1 MCIQTLDNTCPLCDV
16 IDTLA
21 LQSMGEQRHA
31 ACKRLHE
38 LGWPTKR
45 SDTFRYCDLKD
56 VAKTLWQIGPVATA
70 DAGAL
75 EALAIDG
82 TDVRLV
88 FVNGRFDAATS
99 SPLPEGVRLLGPM
112 LDETEI
118 DRVADFTDDP
128 FAQLATAMLEDGVL
142 IEVADDQTISAP
154 IHIVHLSVPGSEPI
168 TSTLRVII
176 RLGKNAR
183 ACVLETWAGNGPCL
197 VTPMTE
203 VELAE
208 GAHCNHARLVEHGD
222 DVWHM
227 GAIASKQEARS
238 TFESVVLTVGGKTIR
253 TLAHASLD
261 GEGAHAAM
269 RGFGIGDD
277 HRHIDSLLRVS
288 HMAPNCTSREIFK
301 HLLPDHSTAA
311 FTARIYVNKGAHG
324 TDAVQTSRNLL
335 LSDTAKAWSR
345 PQLEIY
351 ADDVKCTHAATTGEI
366 DPGGLFYLRA
376 RGVPED
382 TARALLAWA
391 FAAEVI
397 NEVPVPSLRA
407 HLARR
412 ILAQLP
418 GAEKLDEGV
427 VSL

>member
-1 MCIQTLDNTCPLCDV
+1 MCTQTIDNAFPLCDA
-16 IDTLA
+16 IEALA
-21 LQSMGEQRHA
+21 LQSMSEQRHA

-45 SDTFRYCDLKD
+45 NDAFRYCNLKEL
-56 VAKTLWQIGPVATA
+56 AETKWQIGPVTTA
-70 DAGAL
+70 DKNAL
-75 EALAIDG
+75 NGLAIDG

-88 FVNGRFDAATS
+88 FVNGRFDAAAS
-99 SPLPEGVRLLGPM
+99 SPLPDGVRLLGPM
-112 LDETEI
+112 LNETEI
-118 DRVADFTDDP
+118 DRVANFTDDT
-128 FAQLATAMLEDGVL
+128 FAQLATATTEDGVL
-142 IEVADDQTISAP
+142 VEVADNQAISEP
-154 IHIVHLSVPGSEPI
+154 IHIVHLSAPESDPI

-183 ACVLETWAGNGPCL
+183 ACVLETLAGNGPCL

-227 GAIASKQEARS
+227 GAIASKQAARS
-238 TFESVVLTVGGKTIR
+238 TFESVVLTIGGKTIR

-277 HRHIDSLLRVS
+277 HRHIDSRLRVA
-288 HMAPNCTSREIFK
+288 HMAPNCKSREIFK

-311 FTARIYVNKGAHG
+311 FTARIYVNEGAHG

-335 LSDTAKAWSR
+335 LSDTAKAWSC

-351 ADDVKCTHAATTGEI
+351 ADDVKCTHGATTGEI

-391 FAAEVI
+391 FASEVI
-397 NEVPVPSLRA
+397 NEVPVPSLRT